1 LKPLDQLRLEKRLKK
16 AGPTDK
22 FLLTANL
29 ELPVPIEIKKQNPF
43 I

>member
-1 LKPLDQLRLEKRLKK
+1 MISFDLKSDLKK

-29 ELPVPIEIKKQNPF
+29 ELPVPIEIKKQNRL